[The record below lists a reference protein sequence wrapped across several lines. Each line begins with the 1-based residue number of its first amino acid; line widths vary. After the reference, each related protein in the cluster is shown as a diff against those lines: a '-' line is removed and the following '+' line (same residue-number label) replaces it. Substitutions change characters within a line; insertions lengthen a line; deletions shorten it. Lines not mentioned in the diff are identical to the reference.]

1 MKRREKTCGW
11 KGVVLDIDLSSGEV
25 VRRPLE
31 QALRESYLGAR
42 GLNARCMYDLLE
54 PGVDPFSEKNVM
66 LFTTGPM
73 CGTLAPGNAR
83 MSITAKTFEKMYLGM
98 SNVGGKFGPELKFA
112 GYDQIV
118 LRGIAESPV
127 YIWIDDGKVE
137 LRSAKDLWGKDT
149 WETEERI
156 KAELGRKDVQIG
168 SIGPA
173 GENLA
178 RYGCIIFNINRAA
191 GETGLGAIL
200 GAKQVKAIAVQGTQP
215 VEVADPA
222 ALVRVSKE
230 LVKRI
235 KNNEFYSLIADY
247 GTLPGT
253 TFYDMMGYLA
263 IRNYGQAG
271 DWAAVQKI
279 GAVEIAEYFKKPVAC
294 FCCPIHCSH
303 HFKINEGRFKGEE
316 GAKPEFSTTQVPFG
330 ACLGVDDPE
339 ALLKFLNVAN
349 RFGINTREFPYILSV
364 AMDWYENGIITKA
377 DTDGIPLEW
386 GNVDSVLKM
395 LEKGAYREGFGDL
408 IADGAES
415 AARKIGKGAERF
427 VSSVRG
433 VQCGGE
439 EVKVLI
445 GTALNYVTAT
455 IPAHVE
461 EGMPIVEI
469 KGLDSR
475 EALEKFGTD
484 DLDPL
489 SYNKAAVTIY
499 YQDLCMA
506 CDVLGICKFFTEW
519 TGQEMSF
526 KDLARLFEPCTGM
539 EMDERSVRRISQR
552 VRNLERAFL
561 VREGITRSDDRMT
574 GKVTE
579 PIPAGQR
586 VGLTLDEK
594 KFSRLLDEYYES
606 RGWDVETGIPL
617 EKTLTEVGL
626 EDVARDLRRRDKLP
640 KEADRG

>member
-1 MKRREKTCGW
+1 MKRPENIYGW
-11 KGVVLDIDLSSGEV
+11 KGFVLDIDLSSGKV
-25 VRRPLE
+25 TKRPLE
-31 QALRESYLGAR
+31 RSLREKYLGAR
-42 GLNARCMYDLLE
+42 GLNSRSLYDLLE
-54 PGVDPFSEKNVM
+54 PGVDPLSEDNVM

-73 CGTLAPGNAR
+73 CGTIAPGNSR
-83 MSITAKTFEKMYLGM
+83 MSITAKTFDKMYLGM
-98 SNVGGKFGPELKFA
+98 TNVGGKFGPELKYA
-112 GYDQIV
+112 GYDQIL
-118 LRGIAESPV
+118 LRGIAQSPV

-137 LRSAKDLWGKDT
+137 VRPAEHLWGKDT
-149 WETEERI
+149 WETEARI
-156 KAELGRKDVQIG
+156 KEELGTKDVQIG

-178 RYGCIIFNINRAA
+178 RYACIIFNINRAA
-191 GETGLGAIL
+191 GETGLGAIM
-200 GAKQVKAIAVQGTQP
+200 GAKKVKAIAVRGSGS

-222 ALVRVSKE
+222 ALVQVAKD
-230 LVKRI
+230 LVRRI
-235 KNNEFYSLIADY
+235 VNNEFYSLIADY

-253 TFYDMMGYLA
+253 TFYNMMGYLSV
-263 IRNYGQAG
+263 RNYGQAG
-271 DWAAVQKI
+271 DWENVQNI

-303 HFKINEGRFKGEE
+303 HFKITEGRFKGEE

-330 ACLGVDDPE
+330 AGLGVDDRE
-339 ALLKFLNVAN
+339 ALLKFLNMAN
-349 RFGINTREFPYILSV
+349 RYGINTREFPYILSV
-364 AMDWYENGIITKA
+364 AMDWYENGIITTA

-386 GNVDSVLKM
+386 GNVDAILKM
-395 LEKGAYREGFGDL
+395 MEKGAYREGFGDL
-408 IADGAES
+408 LADGAES
-415 AARKIGKGAERF
+415 AARKIGRGADRF

-469 KGLDSR
+469 KGMDSR
-475 EALEKFGTD
+475 EALAKFGTD

-506 CDVLGICKFFTEW
+506 CDVMGICKFFTEW
-519 TGQEMSF
+519 TGQEVSF
-526 KDLARLFEPCTGM
+526 DELARLFETCTGM
-539 EMDERSVRRISQR
+539 EMDGKSVRTASRR

-561 VREGITRSDDRMT
+561 VREGITRADDKMT

-579 PIPAGQR
+579 PIKKGQR
-586 VGLTLDEK
+586 VGLKLDEE
-594 KFSRLLDEYYES
+594 KFSGLLDEYYQA
-606 RGWDVETGIPL
+606 RGWDVATGIPL
-617 EKTLTEVGL
+617 KETLEASGL
-626 EDVARDLRRRDKLP
+626 ADVAQDLRRRNKLV
-640 KEADRG
+640 

>member
-1 MKRREKTCGW
+1 MTGATENIYGW
-11 KGVVLDIDLSSGEV
+11 KGFTLDIDLSSGKV
-25 VRRPLE
+25 SKRTLE
-31 QALRESYLGAR
+31 RSIREKYLGAR
-42 GLNARCMYDLLE
+42 GVNSRCMYDLLE
-54 PGVDPFSEKNVM
+54 PGVHPLSEDNVM

-73 CGTLAPGNAR
+73 CGTIAPGNSR
-83 MSITAKTFEKMYLGM
+83 MSITGKTFDKMHLGM
-98 SNVGGKFGPELKFA
+98 TNVGGKFGPELKYA
-112 GYDQIV
+112 GYDQIL
-118 LRGIAESPV
+118 LRGRAESPV
-127 YIWIDDGKVE
+127 YIWINDGEVE
-137 LRSAKDLWGKDT
+137 LRSAEHLWGKDT
-149 WETEERI
+149 WETEAQI
-156 KAELGRKDVQIG
+156 KEELGTKDVQIG

-191 GETGLGAIL
+191 GETGLGAIM
-200 GAKQVKAIAVQGTQP
+200 GAKKVKAIAVRGTGS

-222 ALVRVSKE
+222 ALVRYSKE
-230 LVKRI
+230 LVQRI
-235 KNNEFYSLIADY
+235 VNNEFYSLIADY

-271 DWAAVQKI
+271 DWEEVQNI

-294 FCCPIHCSH
+294 FGCPIHCSH
-303 HFKINEGRFKGEE
+303 HFKITEGRFKGEE

-330 ACLGVDDPE
+330 ACLGVDDRE
-339 ALLKFLNVAN
+339 ALLKFLNLAN
-349 RFGINTREFPYILSV
+349 RYGMNTREFPYILSV
-364 AMDWYENGIITKA
+364 AMDWYENGIITTA

-386 GNVDSVLKM
+386 GNVDAILKM
-395 LEKGAYREGFGDL
+395 MEKGAYREGFGDL

-415 AARKIGKGAERF
+415 AAQKIGKGADRF

-469 KGLDSR
+469 KGMDSR
-475 EALEKFGTD
+475 EALTKFGTD

-506 CDVLGICKFFTEW
+506 CDVMGICKFFTEW
-519 TGQEMSF
+519 TGQEVSF
-526 KDLARLFEPCTGM
+526 SELASLFEACTGV
-539 EMDERSVRRISQR
+539 EMDEPLVRKVSQR

-561 VREGITRSDDRMT
+561 VREGITRADDKMT

-579 PIPAGQR
+579 PIKKGQR
-586 VGLTLDEK
+586 VGLTLDEE
-594 KFSRLLDEYYES
+594 KFSRLLDEYYRS
-606 RGWDVETGIPL
+606 RGWAVETGIPL
-617 EKTLTEVGL
+617 SETLAELGL
-626 EDVARDLRRRDKLP
+626 EDVARDLQERNKLS
-640 KEADRG
+640 